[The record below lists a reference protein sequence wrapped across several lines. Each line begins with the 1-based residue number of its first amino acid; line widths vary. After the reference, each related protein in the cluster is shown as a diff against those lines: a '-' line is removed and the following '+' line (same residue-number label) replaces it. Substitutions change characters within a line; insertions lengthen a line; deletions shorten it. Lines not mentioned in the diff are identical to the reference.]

1 MCTNPRG
8 ATSATAAPL
17 PAPNE
22 EDVDD
27 DDDEPEV
34 VAPPTRKRKHA
45 QQWTCGACTF
55 VNEGGRTC
63 DVCGA
68 GNCKRRCGRC
78 REAYY
83 CSEEC
88 QRSAW
93 PAHKEACAAPAANR
107 VTPTKL

>member
-1 MCTNPRG
+1 MPKRRERRAAGGERECRRASG
-8 ATSATAAPL
+8 ADPVLDAATGGQASAAVPPSLA
-17 PAPNE
+17 
-22 EDVDD
+22 
-27 DDDEPEV
+27 DE
-34 VAPPTRKRKHA
+34 
-45 QQWTCGACTF
+45 QS
-55 VNEGGRTC
+55 C

-107 VTPTKL
+107 VTPTNL

>member
-1 MCTNPRG
+1 MPHTRPK
-8 ATSATAAPL
+8 AQVAVTA
-17 PAPNE
+17 
-22 EDVDD
+22 
-27 DDDEPEV
+27 
-34 VAPPTRKRKHA
+34 K
-45 QQWTCGACTF
+45 
-55 VNEGGRTC
+55 GRNSLAGEQSC

>member
-1 MCTNPRG
+1 MYKRQVLDA
-8 ATSATAAPL
+8 ATGGQASAA
-17 PAPNE
+17 
-22 EDVDD
+22 V
-27 DDDEPEV
+27 
-34 VAPPTRKRKHA
+34 PPSLA
-45 QQWTCGACTF
+45 GEQS
-55 VNEGGRTC
+55 C

-93 PAHKEACAAPAANR
+93 PAHKGACAAPANR

>member
-1 MCTNPRG
+1 MVWACASCTLEN
-8 ATSATAAPL
+8 ADAL
-17 PAPNE
+17 N
-22 EDVDD
+22 
-27 DDDEPEV
+27 
-34 VAPPTRKRKHA
+34 
-45 QQWTCGACTF
+45 
-55 VNEGGRTC
+55 TC

-93 PAHKEACAAPAANR
+93 PAHKGACAAPANR

>member
-1 MCTNPRG
+1 MGYEPAAAKRALAAAKGDFSKAVRALERECRRASG
-8 ATSATAAPL
+8 ADPILNVATGGQASAAVPPSLA
-17 PAPNE
+17 
-22 EDVDD
+22 
-27 DDDEPEV
+27 DE
-34 VAPPTRKRKHA
+34 
-45 QQWTCGACTF
+45 QS
-55 VNEGGRTC
+55 C

-68 GNCKRRCGRC
+68 GNCKWRCGRC

-93 PAHKEACAAPAANR
+93 PAHKEACAVPANR

>member
-1 MCTNPRG
+1 MDRRL
-8 ATSATAAPL
+8 AAVPPSL
-17 PAPNE
+17 A
-22 EDVDD
+22 
-27 DDDEPEV
+27 DE
-34 VAPPTRKRKHA
+34 
-45 QQWTCGACTF
+45 QS
-55 VNEGGRTC
+55 C

-93 PAHKEACAAPAANR
+93 PAHKEACAAPAGCWLLLELLAWQAGR
-107 VTPTKL
+107 WLALHGRRQAGGCCMCGGG